1 MKADEARLITEDSIA
16 ANKSLEAKRA
26 LERIEKLREVHA
38 ELMNNLYAQILGLA
52 KIGKNSATIHVGI
65 DVEYLVIDILRADGY
80 TVTTSNYDGIRV
92 SWK

>member
-1 MKADEARLITEDSIA
+1 MKVDEARLITEDSIA

-38 ELMNNLYAQILGLA
+38 KLMEGVYAQILVLA
-52 KIGKNSATIHVGI
+52 KIGKTSATIHVGR

-80 TVTTSNYDGIRV
+80 MVTTSNFDGIRA